1 MKKLSLK
8 NLNLNH
14 DDLLQREQLK
24 SIFGGYGG
32 GGGDRQPCR
41 VGDNSCTAPNYCIV
55 SSYAN
60 YPNGYCGI
68 IY

>member
-8 NLNLNH
+8 MLNLNH

-32 GGGDRQPCR
+32 GGKKCV
-41 VGDNSCTAPNYCIV
+41 VGDGSCTSPSHCV
-55 SSYAN
+55 VDSYAS
-60 YPNGYCGI
+60 YPNGHCKL